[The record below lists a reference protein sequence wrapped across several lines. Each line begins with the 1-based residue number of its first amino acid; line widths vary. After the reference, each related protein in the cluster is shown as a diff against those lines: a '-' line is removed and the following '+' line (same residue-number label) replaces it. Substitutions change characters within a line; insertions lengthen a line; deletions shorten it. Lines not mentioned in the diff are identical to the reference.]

1 MRLLTDIFRMIR
13 DITREA
19 GWVGPWGAA
28 LNIPQFIGAAVFHS
42 EPVALIIAAVNLLAL
57 VVAGQMHRKYP
68 FTRLTSIVHLPWL
81 ALCPYLFVVLA
92 RTEYGWEVFH
102 YWIAYTALTMAFSL
116 VMDAHNLRLWLKSR
130 HSTFGKANH
139 S

>member
-1 MRLLTDIFRMIR
+1 MYLFTDIFRMIR

-28 LNIPQFIGAAVFHS
+28 LNIPQFIGAAVFWQ
-42 EPVALIIAAVNLLAL
+42 ETAALVIAGVNLLCL
-57 VVAGQMHRKYP
+57 MVAGQMHRRRP

-81 ALCPYLFVVLA
+81 VLCPYLFWLLA
-92 RTEYGWEVFH
+92 TAEGGWTAFH

-116 VMDAHNLRLWLKSR
+116 IMDAHNLRLWLKSGDSR
-130 HSTFGKANH
+130 FAEPGSG
-139 S
+139 